1 MGLKAR
7 TQALF
12 RRIRGSGEDPAG
24 SVDGSAG
31 AQGSPFGR
39 LDEEA
44 ADVMPAGPP
53 GAGGLRTVVRPL
65 DRWFAIE
72 VNELE
77 KEARQSAAE
86 WAQAG
91 LPRSD
96 APAQGELPPE
106 QSLRRRASE
115 LFTQWVQKV
124 TTRVQDAIEANVQR
138 SRQALNEIGFSI
150 EEIRRARAEAAQVER
165 WMDGLEVANR
175 DRQSSFGF
183 RSYWQWWWFVPAIL
197 LLVAVDWVANVP
209 VFQELL
215 PQDADVSNAWQVLA
229 AEAELHGA
237 LAGLYRM
244 WYRIALAPEVAL
256 LALGVIVFLVV
267 LAHIFGESVRRVVAV
282 REQDVP
288 EAGRSVRQYRRQFWI
303 PAGMG
308 LLGGAA
314 VVIFLF
320 LARQEIA
327 TFAET
332 RLRFVT
338 EQIADLDEQVA
349 GATEAGDM
357 NEVARLSALRP
368 ALEDEQRTREER
380 RDYAERIRA
389 TNVPI
394 AILNGVL
401 FLTAAL
407 LGYLKVRDE
416 VTASDP
422 QDPRMVDLRQR
433 RRELREVVERQ
444 RERIRDADREA
455 REGVAWAEF
464 LSQSKPFEDWEGR
477 RDRLARVTPMFRA
490 ENARLRG
497 IDPQN
502 IASFRTESRFEVP
515 VPEARGRFRL
525 PNDFVAVKERHVS
538 LLREWNRVEEAGP
551 EPAPA
556 SEDGRRPGAAPEA
569 AHGPHPGSEPVHVPD
584 GMPAPRPVAAR
595 QAVPVPETGS

>member
-1 MGLKAR
+1 P
-7 TQALF
+7 
-12 RRIRGSGEDPAG
+12 E
-24 SVDGSAG
+24 
-31 AQGSPFGR
+31 
-39 LDEEA
+39 
-44 ADVMPAGPP
+44 GPP
-53 GAGGLRTVVRPL
+53 GSGGLRVVTRSL

-72 VNELE
+72 VHQLE
-77 KEARQSAAE
+77 KEARASGAE

-96 APAQGELPPE
+96 AAPEGELPPE
-106 QSLRRRASE
+106 QALRRRASE
-115 LFTQWVQKV
+115 IFTQWVQKV

-138 SRQALNEIGFSI
+138 ARQALNDMAFSI
-150 EEIRRARAEAAQVER
+150 EEIRRARAETVGIER
-165 WMDGLEVANR
+165 GVQALEAANR

-215 PQDADVSNAWQVLA
+215 PQDADVSGAWQVLV
-229 AEAELHGA
+229 AEAETHGA

-256 LALGVIVFLVV
+256 LALGVIIFLVV
-267 LAHIFGESVRRVVAV
+267 LAHIFGESVRRIVAV
-282 REQDVP
+282 SERDVP

-303 PAGMG
+303 PAAVG
-308 LLGGAA
+308 LVGGIA
-314 VVIFLF
+314 VVTFLF

-332 RLRFVT
+332 RLAAVT
-338 EQIADLDEQVA
+338 EQITTLDQQIA
-349 GATEAGDM
+349 SATEASNI

-380 RDYAERIRA
+380 RNYADRIRA

-394 AILNGVL
+394 AILNAVL

-407 LGYLKVRDE
+407 LGYLKVRDQ

-422 QDPRMVDLRQR
+422 QDPRMVDLMDRK
-433 RRELREVVERQ
+433 RELRQAVERH
-444 RERIRDADREA
+444 RELVRDADRDA
-455 REGVAWAEF
+455 REAIAWAEF
-464 LSQSKPFEDWEGR
+464 LAQSKPFEDWEGR
-477 RDRLARVTPMFRA
+477 RDRLARVTSMFRA

-502 IASFRTESRFEVP
+502 IAIFRTDTRFDVA
-515 VPEARGRFRL
+515 VPEAHGRFRL
-525 PNDFVAVKERHVS
+525 PNDFGAVKERHLS
-538 LLREWNRVEEAGP
+538 LLQEWNRMDEPQSALSP
-551 EPAPA
+551 ERAPAPA
-556 SEDGRRPGAAPEA
+556 ST
-569 AHGPHPGSEPVHVPD
+569 
-584 GMPAPRPVAAR
+584 
-595 QAVPVPETGS
+595 ETGSQVDA